1 MSRWIWAALC
11 VTSTLWL
18 VSEGSPGWV
27 IALNVA
33 LDLDAIVRAVR
44 GPR

>member
-18 VSEGSPGWV
+18 ASEGAPWYLLA
-27 IALNVA
+27 INAA
-33 LDLDAIVRAVR
+33 LDIDAIVRAAR
-44 GPR
+44 GDR